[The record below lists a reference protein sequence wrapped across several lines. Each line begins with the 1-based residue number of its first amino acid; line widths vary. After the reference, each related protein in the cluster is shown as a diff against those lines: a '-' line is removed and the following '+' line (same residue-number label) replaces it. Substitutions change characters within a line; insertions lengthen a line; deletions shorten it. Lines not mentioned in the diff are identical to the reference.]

1 MDHITPDPERSG
13 LSAPRPDIA
22 GLAGVGTDFEP
33 IEKILGRI
41 ADLAKQTMGG
51 VGEVSLTLIEARR
64 PRSLVST
71 GPLAVELDDRQYE
84 DGFGPCL
91 DAAKSGQTIVLDCTQ
106 DDTPYVAF
114 ARAAGRAGVR
124 HIISVGMP
132 LAQRTIGCLN
142 IYRAAEEPISSVFLE
157 YAQLFAHHAAVATN
171 GIGSTRTDQ
180 GGDSGWTVNPVD
192 AVLEQ
197 AKGIIMARHRYTA
210 DEAHDLL
217 VRTSRQ
223 QNVTLAEVVRT
234 TIASTKT

>member
-13 LSAPRPDIA
+13 VPDPRPDIA
-22 GLAGVGTDFEP
+22 VLAGIGTDFEP
-33 IEKILGRI
+33 IEQILRRI

-71 GPLAVELDDRQYE
+71 GRLAVELDDRQYE
-84 DGFGPCL
+84 AGFGPCL
-91 DAAKSGQTIVLDCTQ
+91 DAAKSGQTIVVDCTQ
-106 DDTPYVAF
+106 DDTPYVDF

-142 IYRAAEEPISSVFLE
+142 IYRAAEEPISPVFLE
-157 YAQLFAHHAAVATN
+157 HAQLFAHHAAVATN
-171 GIGSTRTDQ
+171 RTGSTDPDQ
-180 GGDSGWTVNPVD
+180 GGNSEMTVHRVD

-197 AKGIIMARHRYTA
+197 AKGIIMARYRCTA

-217 VRTSRQ
+217 IRTSRQ
-223 QNVTLAEVVRT
+223 RIATLDEVVRT
-234 TIASTKT
+234 TIASTTT